1 MSRIRTGLCFISFV
15 LFTGLAA
22 VAQDLTIDQILKNNE
37 TALGGQEALGK
48 IQTIRITTR
57 TTVAGAEMEI
67 KGVTTL
73 KRPNLMRTEI
83 AVQGMNVVAGFD
95 GTNAWMINPQTGPE
109 PQKIDQALVGNGME
123 SNFQWLSGIK
133 ATGGV
138 VELVGK
144 EDVKG
149 SPAYKINVVPK
160 TGTSST
166 YYLDART
173 FLPVKVVGKLSS
185 MGMDMQVESIPS
197 DYKKVEGIIL
207 PHTTEAQVM
216 GQSMQ
221 SKMEYEINMPLDD
234 SIFRMPSAQTV
245 K

>member
-48 IQTIRITTR
+48 IQTIRI
-57 TTVAGAEMEI
+57 
-67 KGVTTL
+67 TTL